1 MKTYSD
7 NKKKWIFLGIILFTG
22 LITYILN
29 LTASGLWYDEAIEY
43 YFSKFASGKVPG
55 GFGKS
60 NMYERILATY
70 QPPLYNLLM
79 HIWLMFFDSETS
91 FRLAGV
97 LTTLIGAIGIFC
109 SIDKLINYKWASFG
123 TCFYLFSPVIV
134 YYGTECAE
142 YNLMLCFISWT
153 IYFYIMCIKD
163 QNIKNYIGFFVFACL
178 SVYSQYGASFL
189 VIVLYFSLVI
199 QCIKNKN
206 YKILKMLGIMSIIVL
221 VVAAFPLL
229 WFFMLPQMNNQGSAT
244 VSHMPY
250 FRNNNI
256 LIDFVLST
264 IIQFA
269 WNFHSLGLFNNIIY
283 YIQPALIGIATLV
296 SIFALLR
303 KDKTLKNFAG
313 ICIFSWI
320 IFYIAV
326 ACSFYA
332 YNGWDSTYGTENM
345 GTHYGILF
353 IPLWILT
360 LCYGIYVFSEWIKIK
375 FNSKL
380 FNGYLIL
387 LSISMCIYI
396 AAQVKICYSGGP
408 LKEDMREIS
417 SVWYENKAYEK
428 KTLVHEYS
436 DAVFQFYLTHN
447 ENYQKEYQENI
458 INTEMWIRSAG
469 YDELKTKF
477 EEMGIFQLEEF
488 YYISRVEDWE
498 DYVLIFKQL
507 MQDNGY
513 EITTLW
519 NGKSELLYIRKQM

>member
-7 NKKKWIFLGIILFTG
+7 NKKKWIFLGIILLAGF
-22 LITYILN
+22 ITYILN

-70 QPPLYNLLM
+70 QPPLYNWLM
-79 HIWLMFFDSETS
+79 HIWLMFFDSEDG

-109 SIDKLINYKWASFG
+109 GIDKLVNYKWASFG
-123 TCFYLFSPVIV
+123 TCLYLFSTAIAR
-134 YYGTECAE
+134 YATECAE
-142 YNLMLCFISWT
+142 YNLMLCFISWS
-153 IYFYIMCIKD
+153 IYFYILCIKE
-163 QNIKNYIGFFVFACL
+163 QTTKNYIGFFIFACL
-178 SVYSQYGASFL
+178 SVYSQYGAAFL
-189 VIVLYFSLVI
+189 IIILYFSLII

-206 YKILKMLGIMSIIVL
+206 YKILKKLGIMSIIVL
-221 VVAAFPLL
+221 VVAVFPLI
-229 WFFMLPQMNNQGSAT
+229 WFFMLPQMKNQGSAT

-256 LIDFVLST
+256 LIDF
-264 IIQFA
+264 IISIILQLA
-269 WNFHSLGLFNNIIY
+269 WNFHPSGLYGNIIY
-283 YIQPALIGIATLV
+283 YIQPALAGIASLI
-296 SIFALLR
+296 SILALFK
-303 KDKTLKNFAG
+303 KDKTLKKLMVLC
-313 ICIFSWI
+313 ICSWI
-320 IFYIAV
+320 IFYIAI
-326 ACSFYA
+326 ACSFYG
-332 YNGWDSTYGTENM
+332 YNGWESTHGTENM
-345 GTHYGILF
+345 GRRYGMFF
-353 IPLWILT
+353 IPLWIVT
-360 LCYGIYVFSEWIKIK
+360 LCYGIYTFSEWFKTK

-387 LSISMCIYI
+387 LAISMCIYI
-396 AAQVKICYSGGP
+396 AIEVKISYSGGY
-408 LKEDMREIS
+408 LKDDTREVS
-417 SVWYENKAYEK
+417 SMWYENKAYEK
-428 KTLVHEYS
+428 KTLVHEWS

-469 YDELKTKF
+469 YDELKAKF
-477 EEMGIFQLEEF
+477 EEMGIFKLQEF
-488 YYISRVEDWE
+488 YYISKVEGWE

-519 NGKSELLYIRKQM
+519 NGKSELLYMRKQV